1 MGNNG
6 KWKEINIKNHT
17 RYYLDDMIKV
27 EDFNLDNTF
36 IDEKP
41 YKNILVNEI
50 LCKTLIGAKPLCI
63 GFDKVDGFIMV
74 YYGTRC

>member
-1 MGNNG
+1 
-6 KWKEINIKNHT
+6 
-17 RYYLDDMIKV
+17 MIKV

-41 YKNILVNEI
+41 YKNVLVNEI